1 MTNPPSSFL
10 IKTHPDPHGRYC
22 AGMFDGQCKWHRG
35 RAVGGTTNINGMF
48 HVRGK
53 YDMVHMYET
62 CTPTG

>member
-1 MTNPPSSFL
+1 M
-10 IKTHPDPHGRYC
+10 KTHPDPHGRYC

-53 YDMVHMYET
+53 YDIHIDKAY
-62 CTPTG
+62 TPTG